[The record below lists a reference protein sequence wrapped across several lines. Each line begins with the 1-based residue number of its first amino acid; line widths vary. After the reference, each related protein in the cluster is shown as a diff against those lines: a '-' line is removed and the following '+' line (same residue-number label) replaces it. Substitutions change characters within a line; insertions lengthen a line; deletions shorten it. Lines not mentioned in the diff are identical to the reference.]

1 MKMDGQVTTAIEA
14 APEVSNL
21 FVVVMGMCTVFIGL
35 ACIIGLCYLM
45 KMIDEKKIELPK
57 VELPKISLPKVGAA
71 APAAKP
77 IENRGELVA
86 AISAAVAEELGKDVS
101 GIRILSIKRL

>member
-1 MKMDGQVTTAIEA
+1 MGEELTTAVA
-14 APEVSNL
+14 ATPEISNL
-21 FVVVMGMCTVFIGL
+21 FVVVMGLVTVFVGL
-35 ACIIGLCYLM
+35 ICIILLCYLM
-45 KMIDEKKIELPK
+45 SYVVRQIDKKKPAAPA
-57 VELPKISLPKVGAA
+57 VEEPAAA
-71 APAAKP
+71 APQA

>member
-1 MKMDGQVTTAIEA
+1 MSYVVRQIDKKKPA
-14 APEVSNL
+14 APAVE
-21 FVVVMGMCTVFIGL
+21 
-35 ACIIGLCYLM
+35 
-45 KMIDEKKIELPK
+45 DEP
-57 VELPKISLPKVGAA
+57 VAA
-71 APAAKP
+71 APQA

>member
-1 MKMDGQVTTAIEA
+1 MGEEVTTLVETAT
-14 APEVSNL
+14 PEISNL
-21 FVVVMGMCTVFIGL
+21 FVVVMGLVTVFIGL
-35 ACIIGLCYLM
+35 ICIILLCYLM
-45 KMIDEKKIELPK
+45 SYVVRKIDAKKPAAPAEEEAP
-57 VELPKISLPKVGAA
+57 VAA
-71 APAAKP
+71 APQA